1 MKKYFSPA
9 DIICRFFF
17 AKFFHYAVVKFDS
30 RCYHEIKKLLKINS
44 INKGEIFYVISN
56 EV

>member
-9 DIICRFFF
+9 DIICRFF
-17 AKFFHYAVVKFDS
+17 VKFLDCVIVKFNS
-30 RCYHEIKKLLKINS
+30 KCYHEIKKLLKINY
-44 INKGEIFYVISN
+44 INKGESSYVISN